1 MYLLGL
7 QLFELREG
15 NSLLHS
21 CFQCERGYGPLVLS
35 TTSTVIQ
42 EQRIFVSQS
51 VVQIGICEVE
61 NVSLYLQDQSV
72 ILLGGL
78 KSDLNW
84 TGHIIDRQ
92 IDPQMSE
99 RKKKSERGYFGSH
112 FYILT
117 LFCLL
122 RERLGLYI
130 WICVFYKNA
139 YMLTRTLLGQN
150 YIFSYFL
157 IVEQY
162 LVCNGHSLNH

>member
-1 MYLLGL
+1 M
-7 QLFELREG
+7 
-15 NSLLHS
+15 
-21 CFQCERGYGPLVLS
+21 VLS

-92 IDPQMSE
+92 IDPQMSD
-99 RKKKSERGYFGSH
+99 
-112 FYILT
+112 LD
-117 LFCLL
+117 
-122 RERLGLYI
+122 
-130 WICVFYKNA
+130 
-139 YMLTRTLLGQN
+139 
-150 YIFSYFL
+150 
-157 IVEQY
+157 
-162 LVCNGHSLNH
+162 VCTNTVK